1 MIPASRRARDVAAG
15 QRASTAGDRRGPR
28 SAVVRHQVLRALSV
42 AALAC
47 GTTGAVAAQ
56 VVDWSARA
64 YARIPSDSRPGGDL
78 LGQTPPDAAS
88 WPLAVTPDGKVYVTG
103 EGWTG
108 ESHSF
113 LTVAYDTDGS
123 ELWTRVR
130 PGDPLRDV
138 TENSALAVAVGDGGT
153 VYATGWI
160 GVVDPRNTSFLT
172 VAYDAEGQELW
183 SRTKRW
189 GDYSY
194 ATTTAVG
201 PAGTLYV
208 SGIACGAYA
217 GTSGCFFLTV
227 EYDGEGNELWS
238 RLETSTTARGDL
250 AMLRFDS
257 TGNFYVAGNSHNGSD
272 SDFLVVSYDGVGNL
286 RWVRTRDGAG
296 HGWDE
301 AEAMVVG
308 AMDRLYLVGRS
319 QESSSSES
327 VTVAYDSD
335 GNELWMRVHDVPSH
349 QGDQAEAVAVDAA
362 GNVYVTG
369 PADQTGNIL
378 TVSYDAAGNQR
389 WYRVRAGGYQS
400 HAVTVSDS
408 GVVYVAGHDAA
419 RHWLTIAYDSDGTE
433 LWERMDDVT
442 AVPYALGT
450 DAAGNAYV
458 TGWTDFGGHYA
469 YQTIAYD
476 PQGNELW
483 RQVGPQA
490 MAEDDRPGGE
500 RALALDAAGN
510 SYVTGFGCLG
520 TDGHC
525 EETAFLTVK
534 YDREGREL
542 WNRSRRGASG
552 YAAAEA
558 AAADVSGSVVVT
570 GSAGSPPSVALDYLT
585 VAYDG
590 AGEELWAR
598 TKNGVGG
605 GNDVAHAVARDG
617 SGNVYVTGRSRGATG
632 DDFLTVAYDAAGTEL
647 WARTKNGSGQ
657 GADEAHVVAVD
668 GSGRVIVAGT
678 TYYDSVSSPYGYLT
692 VAYDSAGNELWA
704 RTLVTGATS
713 APSPPALAVDALGR
727 VFLVGTAW
735 NGADDDLVIAAYSS
749 AGDEL
754 WTRTKDVDSGS
765 SESAVAVSVDGT
777 GSIYLVGNTRT
788 GNDFDAVI
796 AAYDHVGDEL
806 WIRTKDGPAHG
817 ADYAKSLAV
826 DGTGRVYV
834 AISTG
839 DGSSWDY
846 LTVAYDSAG
855 NEVWEL
861 SVDGGYQSSGPR
873 ALRVDDRGGVILTGA
888 STTEEEYRSE
898 YGTNDFLTLRIRES
912 LPPSLPTSIEP
923 LAPHVPGAWSNQAEI
938 IMEWS
943 GAADELGGSGL
954 AGYSVEWTS
963 SPEESPDET
972 VDVIQATDPHSFVAS
987 PGEGTWYFHLRVCDR
1002 AGIEANC
1009 SDAAHVG
1016 PFGID
1021 TVPPSAPGAVGSPS
1035 HGDGAPRSDPTIDL
1049 AWGAAT
1055 DSLSGVDGYGLS
1067 LDGNASSAC
1076 ETTKDVE
1083 EGTLS
1088 VTTPPLADGI
1098 WYAHVCVVDEAGN
1111 WGPVVHGGPYVVD
1124 ATPPALPA
1132 SVTSPTH
1139 GGGPSQAETIEVEW
1153 TPAAD
1158 NVAGVAGYGWS
1169 FSSMPSWTCD
1179 QVADGDEIVLAT
1191 SSMPLAEGDWY
1202 VHLCVVDRAGNWSA
1216 AGTWGPWIVDRTAPR
1231 VAEADSVPEAGVD
1244 GIAVPEVRAAL
1255 TELLVGFDEGMAESG
1270 AGSVTDPD
1278 NWRLVEAGANGTL
1291 ESPDCGPTGGDDLLT
1306 TIASI
1311 AYEAELSVA
1320 AVTVGEGAGL
1330 SPGIYRL
1337 IACPTL
1343 ADPAGNELDGGFS
1356 APLSTPWS
1364 MDLSVVTSPLARNP
1378 NFDGSA
1384 SFWLPSGPVA
1394 SEWSYLEEDCEGK
1407 PLSGAMRLDTAA
1419 GDGATWYLEQCV
1431 ELPESELF
1439 TFSSLAR
1446 VGSSVVGS
1454 PTVRVALIWA
1464 DAPGCGGVWTQVGT
1478 SNVLSSDTAG
1488 DWVGLGIP
1496 EVSAPPEAQSVR
1508 ISFVVAGGAA
1518 SEYTVD
1524 LDRVFLAPLS
1534 AWIFDDD
1541 FESGGACEWDRVL
1554 GGPLCP

>member
-1 MIPASRRARDVAAG
+1 M
-15 QRASTAGDRRGPR
+15 
-28 SAVVRHQVLRALSV
+28 

-47 GTTGAVAAQ
+47 GTSGVVAAQ

-78 LGQTPPDAAS
+78 LGQNPPDAAS

-123 ELWTRVR
+123 ELWAKVK

-138 TENSALAVAVGDGGT
+138 VENSALAVAVGDGGT
-153 VYATGWI
+153 VYVAGWI
-160 GVVDPRNTSFLT
+160 GVVSPTSTSFLT
-172 VAYDAEGQELW
+172 VAYDSEGHELW

-189 GDYSY
+189 GDFSY
-194 ATTTAVG
+194 ATTAAVG

-208 SGIACGAYA
+208 SGIACGAFA
-217 GTSGCFFLTV
+217 GTNSCFFLTV

-238 RLETSTTARGDL
+238 RVETDAIARGDL
-250 AMLRFDS
+250 AMLGIDS
-257 TGNFYVAGNSHNGSD
+257 AGDLYVVGNTLNGSD
-272 SDFLVVSYDGVGNL
+272 SDFLVISYDSVGNL

-301 AEAMVVG
+301 VEAMVVDVAG
-308 AMDRLYLVGRS
+308 RLYVVGS
-319 QESSSSES
+319 SHESSSSEF
-327 VTVAYDSD
+327 VIVAYDSD
-335 GNELWMRVHDVPSH
+335 GNELWMRAHDVPSH
-349 QGDQAEAVAVDAA
+349 QGDQAEAVALDAA

-369 PADQTGNIL
+369 PADATGNIL

-389 WYRVRAGGYQS
+389 WYRVRPGGRQS

-419 RHWLTIAYDSDGTE
+419 RNWLTLAYDSDGTE
-433 LWERMDDVT
+433 LWERMDG
-442 AVPYALGT
+442 AWSNPYALAT
-450 DAAGNAYV
+450 DAAGKAYV
-458 TGWTDFGGHYA
+458 TGWTGFGGYYA
-469 YQTIAYD
+469 FQTIAYD
-476 PQGNELW
+476 SQGNELW

-500 RALALDAAGN
+500 SALAVDAEGS
-510 SYVTGFGCLG
+510 SYVTGLGCLG

-534 YDREGREL
+534 HDREGREL
-542 WNRSRRGASG
+542 WNRSRSGASG

-558 AAADVSGSVVVT
+558 LAIDGSGGVVVT
-570 GSAGSPPSVALDYLT
+570 GTAGSGPGSALDFFT

-590 AGEELWAR
+590 AGDELWAR
-598 TKNGVGG
+598 TKSGTGG
-605 GNDVAHAVARDG
+605 GADVAHAVARDG
-617 SGNVYVTGRSRGATG
+617 SGNVYVTGRSRGATD
-632 DDFLTVAYDAAGTEL
+632 DDFLTVAYDAAGAEL
-647 WARTKNGSGQ
+647 WARTKNGLGQ
-657 GADEAHVVAVD
+657 GADEAFVVAVD
-668 GSGRVIVAGT
+668 GSGRVIVTGT
-678 TYYDSVSSPYGYLT
+678 SYHDSVSSPYGYLT

-704 RTLVTGATS
+704 RTLGTGVTS
-713 APSPPALAVDALGR
+713 APPPPALAVDALGR

-735 NGADDDLVIAAYSS
+735 NGSDGDLVIAAYSS

-754 WTRTKDVDSGS
+754 WTRTKDVASGS
-765 SESAVAVSVDGT
+765 PDSARAVSVDQAG
-777 GSIYLVGNTRT
+777 GIYVVGNTHT
-788 GNDFDAVI
+788 GNDFDALIV
-796 AAYDHVGDEL
+796 AYDGAGDER
-806 WIRTKDGPAHG
+806 WTRTKPGHAATSVAVG
-817 ADYAKSLAV
+817 AAGSVYLAIASNGGSYSDYV
-826 DGTGRVYV
+826 
-834 AISTG
+834 
-839 DGSSWDY
+839 
-846 LTVAYDSAG
+846 TVAYDSAG
-855 NEVWEL
+855 NELWEL
-861 SVDGGYQSSGPR
+861 SVDGGYPSSGPC
-873 ALRVDDRGGVILTGA
+873 ALRLDDRGGVLLTGA
-888 STTEEEYRSE
+888 STTEEAYRSE
-898 YGTNDFLTLRIRES
+898 YGTNDFFTLRLRES
-912 LPPSLPTSIEP
+912 LPPSLPTSVEA
-923 LAPHVPGAWSNQAEI
+923 LAPHVPGVWSNQAVI
-938 IMEWS
+938 TMEWS
-943 GAADELGGSGL
+943 GAADEPGGSGL
-954 AGYSVEWTS
+954 AGYSVEWS
-963 SPEESPDET
+963 PSPEASPDET
-972 VDVIQATDPHSFVAS
+972 VDVIQEDDPHSIAVS
-987 PGEGTWYFHLRVCDR
+987 PGDGTWYFHLRACDR

-1009 SDAAHVG
+1009 SETAHVG

-1035 HGDGAPRSDPTIDL
+1035 HGDGSPRSDPTIDL

-1067 LDGNASSAC
+1067 FDADGSSAC
-1076 ETTKDVE
+1076 EATKDVE

-1088 VTTPPLADGI
+1088 MTTPPLADGI
-1098 WYAHVCVVDEAGN
+1098 WYAHVCAVDEAAN

-1153 TPAAD
+1153 APAAD

-1169 FSSMPSWTCD
+1169 FSSTPSWICD
-1179 QVADGDEIVLAT
+1179 QVADGDESVLAT

-1202 VHLCVVDRAGNWSA
+1202 FHLCVVDRAGNWSA

-1231 VAEADSVPEAGVD
+1231 VAAADSVPEAGVD

-1270 AGSVTDPD
+1270 AGSVTDLD

-1291 ESPDCGPTGGDDLLT
+1291 ESPDCGPTGGDDLRT

-1320 AVTVGEGAGL
+1320 AVAVGEGAGL
-1330 SPGIYRL
+1330 SQGTYRL

-1343 ADPAGNELDGGFS
+1343 ADPAGNELGGGLS

-1364 MDLSVVTSPLARNP
+1364 MDLSVVARPLARNP

-1394 SEWSYLEEDCEGK
+1394 SEWSYLEEDSEDK

-1439 TFSSLAR
+1439 TLSSLAR

-1464 DAPGCGGVWTQVGT
+1464 DAPGCGGVWAQAET

-1496 EVSAPPEAQSVR
+1496 EVTAPPEAQSVR

-1518 SEYTVD
+1518 SAYTVD
-1524 LDRVFLAPLS
+1524 LDRIFLAPLS

-1541 FESGGACEWDRVL
+1541 FESGGACGWDRVL
-1554 GGPLCP
+1554 GGPFCP